1 MFHFSVVHFNH
12 SSSDQSK
19 ALTLMSGE
27 KDRNEQMTDSRTFRE
42 AVPRI
47 PRRPEK
53 AGVSQGAYMG
63 PDDPAILF
71 RSLHFCVDA
80 RKLIPQETGVP
91 PPRDLAIAA
100 NDAVLEAH
108 RCAHQG
114 PSFQLTPREPI
125 RDLVTKER
133 FEMPRLNE
141 KHLPEFLQ
149 IIPAIVA
156 GLQQLIEEHSRRP
169 STNPPA
175 AVPNTSPGTALSTPK
190 LVPNMNAP
198 LVADDWSCFN
208 NPQPPELL
216 WFAKK
221 LSTRL
226 FISPASLLSAVIL
239 LDRLCY
245 QCKTLCCTHSNIV
258 DLLFVLVRI
267 ASKVVE
273 LRSLSN
279 KHFCDTFRKELPHY
293 NATVLNERE
302 MMVLV
307 ALRFD
312 VMISKEDFWRYARK
326 LHPSNS
332 PEP

>member
-1 MFHFSVVHFNH
+1 
-12 SSSDQSK
+12 
-19 ALTLMSGE
+19 MSGE
-27 KDRNEQMTDSRTFRE
+27 KDRNEQLSDSSEIRE
-42 AVPRI
+42 EVPRI
-47 PRRPEK
+47 RRLEK
-53 AGVSQGAYMG
+53 PGGSQGAYMG
-63 PDDPAILF
+63 PDDPAVIF

-80 RKLIPQETGVP
+80 RKLIPQEPGVP
-91 PPRDLAIAA
+91 PSRELAIAA

-114 PSFQLTPREPI
+114 PSFQLTPKEPI

-133 FEMPRLNE
+133 FEMPRLSE

-156 GLQQLIEEHSRRP
+156 GLQQLIEEHTRRP
-169 STNPPA
+169 NTTPPA
-175 AVPNTSPGTALSTPK
+175 ANAPQPPRTMLSPSK

-198 LVADDWSCFN
+198 LVTEDWSCFN
-208 NPQPPELL
+208 NQNPPELL
-216 WFAKK
+216 WFVRKV
-221 LSTRL
+221 STRL

-245 QCKTLCCTHSNIV
+245 QSKTLCCTHSNIV

-293 NATVLNERE
+293 NASVLNERE